1 MQQPDSP
8 LSCTSSAA
16 PAATQE
22 RPNSA
27 EPFVKRRAIEELQSM
42 GFSQSIA
49 ARALASALGI
59 KQRAINFI
67 LDSSLQA
74 DDPLEASDA
83 NGADAWLP
91 CLISAL

>member
-1 MQQPDSP
+1 
-8 LSCTSSAA
+8 
-16 PAATQE
+16 
-22 RPNSA
+22 
-27 EPFVKRRAIEELQSM
+27 M
-42 GFSQSIA
+42 GFSQSMA
-49 ARALASALGI
+49 ARALASAAGNQ
-59 KQRAINFI
+59 QRAINFI